1 MIQASDI
8 HFHYPR
14 THFELVVD
22 SLRIETGE
30 KVAFVGASGSGKTTL
45 VSLLAGIFLPQKG
58 KVCFFDHTL
67 TEMTD
72 SQRRKLR
79 LEKMGFIFQEFEL
92 VEYLR
97 TLDNILLPYQLNS
110 SFVLNRMVRERAH
123 RLMDEMGLGDKLKNF
138 PGELSQGEKQR
149 VAIGRAL
156 IHEPTVL
163 IADEPT
169 GNLDPVAT
177 KDILKLLFT
186 YLKSQ
191 KASLLMITHDHSLLT
206 YFDRV
211 IDLQDFGR
219 EKR

>member
-14 THFELVVD
+14 TRFELVVD
-22 SLRIETGE
+22 SLKIEAGE

-58 KVCFFDHTL
+58 KICFLDQTL
-67 TEMTD
+67 TDMTD
-72 SQRRKLR
+72 SQRRQLR

-97 TLDNILLPYQLNS
+97 ALDNILLPYQLNS
-110 SFVLNRMVRERAH
+110 SLVLDKTVRERAH
-123 RLMDEMGLGDKLKNF
+123 ELMKEMGLGDKTRSF

-156 IHEPTVL
+156 VHEPTVL
-163 IADEPT
+163 VADEPT

-186 YLKSQ
+186 YLEMQ
-191 KASLLMITHDHSLLT
+191 KASLLMVTHDHSLLT

-219 EKR
+219 EKQ